1 MEFRILGSL
10 EVVEGDQR
18 LDLGGPKQRALL
30 AALLLR
36 ANEVVS
42 QDALV
47 DDLWGETPPATAT
60 KTLSAYVSRLRK
72 SLASGDGRSLA
83 DVPSLETRGRG
94 YVLRLP
100 PGSLDADEFQRLLE
114 EGRAALARD
123 APKEAADLLRQ
134 SLVLWR
140 GSALADLAYESFA
153 QVEIARLDELRLGAL
168 EERIEADLALGRHS
182 ELVAELESLVEQQP
196 LRERL
201 RGQLML
207 ALYRANRQAQALEV
221 YRQGR
226 QLLSE
231 ELGLQ
236 PSEALQLLE
245 RQILE
250 QNPALRPTRRRLRP
264 EIVPAA
270 AWRHPRRLVAAGV
283 LLLVA
288 ATGLALW
295 QLTRDGGEVAAAGTL
310 VLDPGSGDVQDTL
323 SLGSAPATVTVGEG
337 SIWILDGDDK
347 TVTQIDPA
355 TRRVER
361 VFGTTS
367 TPTDI
372 AAGAGG
378 VWIGN
383 APREGLTEFPASVTR
398 IDPETGVAVATI
410 DLPPS
415 PGGHAYNVVAGFSR
429 QKLAAS
435 RDAVW
440 VVNPDQSV
448 SRIDPRTNRRAARIE
463 ARAEIVAVGEG
474 DVWLAEGGSIAQVD
488 TTTNTV
494 SRRISVAE
502 EGVAALA
509 VGAGSVW
516 VADPLDGS
524 VWRVDSA
531 PPHAV
536 RRIPLERWVNG
547 LAFGAGA
554 VWATNEIAD
563 EVYRI
568 DPRKNEARVVARTA
582 SPRGLGAG
590 EGAVWVAAA
599 SPPSREAGL
608 PSSAC
613 GELVY
618 DGPGE
623 PELLL
628 VSDLPLKGWA
638 RPTTVAMV
646 EGVRQVLEQR
656 GYEAGG
662 YTVGFQACD
671 PSTAQSGDSDFFR
684 CGSNAK
690 AYARELRV
698 IGVFGSFQ
706 SPCTYLQLPIANR
719 ATGGPLAMISPSNT
733 HRPLTLDEGLYPTG
747 TRNFVRI
754 AAADHLQAVGHA
766 ELLRQLGADRAVV
779 VAARGDDDFATF
791 ARNVAT
797 AARRLGI
804 AVTTTP
810 YEREARDLSPIVR
823 EIVRARPDAV
833 AVEDVLI
840 PESARLVRELRRAL
854 PRDVEIV
861 LPDGF
866 GLYDDL
872 IDLVPEAEGIYVT
885 QYGIP
890 NGKLPLRGR
899 QFLRSLEL
907 ARGTSPGP
915 DFGAAYGGQA
925 AEILLDAIA
934 RSDGTRA
941 SVTSELFR
949 TRVEAGIL
957 GDIRFDRNGDLVDAP
972 VAVFRMA
979 RRPSGKLAPV
989 ADRVVVARSALL
1001 REPA

>member
-1 MEFRILGSL
+1 M
-10 EVVEGDQR
+10 
-18 LDLGGPKQRALL
+18 
-30 AALLLR
+30 
-36 ANEVVS
+36 
-42 QDALV
+42 
-47 DDLWGETPPATAT
+47 
-60 KTLSAYVSRLRK
+60 
-72 SLASGDGRSLA
+72 
-83 DVPSLETRGRG
+83 
-94 YVLRLP
+94 
-100 PGSLDADEFQRLLE
+100 
-114 EGRAALARD
+114 
-123 APKEAADLLRQ
+123 
-134 SLVLWR
+134 
-140 GSALADLAYESFA
+140 
-153 QVEIARLDELRLGAL
+153 
-168 EERIEADLALGRHS
+168 
-182 ELVAELESLVEQQP
+182 
-196 LRERL
+196 
-201 RGQLML
+201 
-207 ALYRANRQAQALEV
+207 
-221 YRQGR
+221 
-226 QLLSE
+226 
-231 ELGLQ
+231 
-236 PSEALQLLE
+236 
-245 RQILE
+245 
-250 QNPALRPTRRRLRP
+250 
-264 EIVPAA
+264 
-270 AWRHPRRLVAAGV
+270 
-283 LLLVA
+283 
-288 ATGLALW
+288 
-295 QLTRDGGEVAAAGTL
+295 
-310 VLDPGSGDVQDTL
+310 QDTL

-590 EGAVWVAAA
+590 EGAVSVAAA

-638 RPTTVAMV
+638 RPTPS
-646 EGVRQVLEQR
+646 RWSR
-656 GYEAGG
+656 GCAR
-662 YTVGFQACD
+662 CW
-671 PSTAQSGDSDFFR
+671 SSGATRRGATRWASR
-684 CGSNAK
+684 
-690 AYARELRV
+690 
-698 IGVFGSFQ
+698 
-706 SPCTYLQLPIANR
+706 R
-719 ATGGPLAMISPSNT
+719 ATR
-733 HRPLTLDEGLYPTG
+733 RPRNPATPTSS
-747 TRNFVRI
+747 
-754 AAADHLQAVGHA
+754 AAARMRRRMHA
-766 ELLRQLGADRAVV
+766 
-779 VAARGDDDFATF
+779 
-791 ARNVAT
+791 
-797 AARRLGI
+797 
-804 AVTTTP
+804 
-810 YEREARDLSPIVR
+810 S
-823 EIVRARPDAV
+823 
-833 AVEDVLI
+833 
-840 PESARLVRELRRAL
+840 
-854 PRDVEIV
+854 
-861 LPDGF
+861 F
-866 GLYDDL
+866 G
-872 IDLVPEAEGIYVT
+872 
-885 QYGIP
+885 
-890 NGKLPLRGR
+890 
-899 QFLRSLEL
+899 
-907 ARGTSPGP
+907 
-915 DFGAAYGGQA
+915 
-925 AEILLDAIA
+925 
-934 RSDGTRA
+934 
-941 SVTSELFR
+941 
-949 TRVEAGIL
+949 
-957 GDIRFDRNGDLVDAP
+957 
-972 VAVFRMA
+972 
-979 RRPSGKLAPV
+979 
-989 ADRVVVARSALL
+989 
-1001 REPA
+1001 